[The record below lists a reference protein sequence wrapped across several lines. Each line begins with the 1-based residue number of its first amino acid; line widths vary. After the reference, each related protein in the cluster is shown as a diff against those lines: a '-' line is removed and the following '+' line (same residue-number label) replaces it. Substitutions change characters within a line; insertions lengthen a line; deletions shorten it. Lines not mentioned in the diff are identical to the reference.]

1 MQVSKKPKDQAIL
14 SHLKNWNKVSK
25 NFLPPSPLGAEQTL
39 KWKSNLK
46 GNCGGSNACQAPG
59 QQDLGE
65 EQTQLFAWLPKP
77 PSPKEQL

>member
-1 MQVSKKPKDQAIL
+1 MQVSKKTKGPGNSKPSQELEQSI
-14 SHLKNWNKVSK
+14 K
-25 NFLPPSPLGAEQTL
+25 NFSPSPLGAELTL

-46 GNCGGSNACQAPG
+46 GYCGGSKPCEAPG

-77 PSPKEQL
+77 PSAKEQL